1 MCRSSPPAL
10 GVWLRAHRS
19 THAERA
25 AFVFTSGDH
34 TLSTERAIPGCDD
47 RVAVLS
53 CAVVPV
59 QDYPVT
65 SVPRAMGS
73 CRIREQ
79 HGIAAAAA
87 PRMENGEPRFT

>member
-1 MCRSSPPAL
+1 MCRSSSPVR
-10 GVWLRAHRS
+10 GMRRRARKGAGI
-19 THAERA
+19 TRA
-25 AFVFTSGDH
+25 AFVLASGDH
-34 TLSTERAIPGCDD
+34 TPATKRAIFGGDD

-53 CAVVPV
+53 CPVVPV

-79 HGIAAAAA
+79 RGIAAATAS
-87 PRMENGEPRFT
+87 RMENGEPRFT